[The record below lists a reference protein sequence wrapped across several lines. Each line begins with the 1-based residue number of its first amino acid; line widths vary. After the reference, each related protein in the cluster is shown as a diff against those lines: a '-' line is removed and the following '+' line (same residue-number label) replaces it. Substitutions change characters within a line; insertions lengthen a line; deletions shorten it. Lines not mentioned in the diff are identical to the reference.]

1 MEINTLSL
9 IALPWLSVVV
19 AAGLAMIF
27 RKQWRRTSAA
37 VAEKKHAEQ
46 LLEESELR
54 FRILTRATNEA
65 VWDWDI
71 ATDSVWWNRNV
82 QTLSGYGEEE
92 IGSTSDWRVQNVHPD
107 DRKRV
112 EDSLHARVRSEKE
125 DFWSAEYRFRRADGT
140 YADIFDRGYILRDH
154 DGRALRM
161 IGSMLDM
168 TKRKREMELARARDA
183 ALESARLKSQFLAN
197 MSHEIRTPM
206 NSIIGMTDILLHL
219 ELTPEQREFVEIVRM
234 SGESLLTIINDI
246 LDFSKIEAGKLT
258 FEMLD
263 FEPRTTVEEV
273 ITMLADQTHAK
284 KLQLSSVIAPEV
296 PGLVRGDP
304 GRLRQVLT
312 NLASN
317 AIKFTSQGEIK
328 LSVTRTSEND
338 THIILRFEVA
348 DTGIG
353 VPEAARA
360 CLFQPFSQVDP
371 STTRKYGGTGLGL
384 AICKQLVN
392 LMRGE
397 IGCDSVPNRGST
409 FWFTAQ
415 FEKLNSAASLI
426 EIVPKITAES
436 ANLPAQQLS
445 TRARKRL
452 RILVAEDNA
461 FNQKVVLRQV
471 REMGFGADAVA
482 NGIEA
487 LEALRR
493 IPYDLVLMD
502 CQMPEMDGYACAA
515 EIRRQEDNQRHV
527 PIIAM
532 TAHVMKEDR
541 DKCLAAGMDDFLSK
555 PVRVVHL
562 EGVLTQWLTGSTT
575 ATAGATT
582 NLVATSLEDPRRD
595 RSTAPSVDLEIFMEV
610 AGNDKPRL
618 RDLADR
624 YVRQTSE
631 QLVKL
636 RDAIATGAAPDIK
649 RIAHSAAGSSAMCGM
664 KPLVELLRELER
676 MGQTGQLA
684 DTPRVYSQITEEFAK
699 IECFL
704 RDHVQTEAK
713 PQGIRER
720 YYEEYSNR

>member
-1 MEINTLSL
+1 
-9 IALPWLSVVV
+9 
-19 AAGLAMIF
+19 
-27 RKQWRRTSAA
+27 
-37 VAEKKHAEQ
+37 
-46 LLEESELR
+46 
-54 FRILTRATNEA
+54 
-65 VWDWDI
+65 
-71 ATDSVWWNRNV
+71 
-82 QTLSGYGEEE
+82 
-92 IGSTSDWRVQNVHPD
+92 
-107 DRKRV
+107 
-112 EDSLHARVRSEKE
+112 
-125 DFWSAEYRFRRADGT
+125 
-140 YADIFDRGYILRDH
+140 
-154 DGRALRM
+154 
-161 IGSMLDM
+161 MLDM

-263 FEPRTTVEEV
+263 FEPRTAVEEV
-273 ITMLADQTHAK
+273 ITVLVEQTQAK
-284 KLQLSSVIAPEV
+284 KLQLSSLIAPEV
-296 PGLVRGDP
+296 PDTVRGDP

-317 AIKFTSQGEIK
+317 AIKFTPNGEVKIRVSK
-328 LSVTRTSEND
+328 ESESD
-338 THIILRFEVA
+338 TQVILRFEVS

-392 LMRGE
+392 LMAGQ
-397 IGCDSVPNRGST
+397 IGCESVPHQGST

-415 FEKLNSAASLI
+415 FEKLNSTSCLLESLP
-426 EIVPKITAES
+426 EIITA
-436 ANLPAQQLS
+436 APDLPAQRLS
-445 TRARKRL
+445 EKTRKRL
-452 RILVAEDNA
+452 RILVVEDNA

-482 NGIEA
+482 NGLEA

-515 EIRRQEDNQRHV
+515 EIRRQEDNGHHL

-562 EGVLTQWLTGSTT
+562 EDVLTQWLTGS
-575 ATAGATT
+575 A
-582 NLVATSLEDPRRD
+582 V
-595 RSTAPSVDLEIFMEV
+595 TAPETTPSVASDSPKDLPEEESADHSQFDGPPVDLEVFMEI
-610 AGNDKPRL
+610 AGRNPQRL
-618 RDLADR
+618 RDLAGR
-624 YVRQTSE
+624 YIKQTTE
-631 QLVKL
+631 QLAKL
-636 RDAIATGAAPDIK
+636 RDAVATGAAPDIK

-664 KPLVELLRELER
+664 NPLVTLLRELER
-676 MGQTGQLA
+676 MGQTGQLV
-684 DTPRVYSQITEEFAK
+684 DTPRIYGRIAGEFERVEK
-699 IECFL
+699 FL
-704 RDHVQTEAK
+704 RDHVETEINLRA
-713 PQGIRER
+713 
-720 YYEEYSNR
+720 